1 MGRRADH
8 DGTKRNLG
16 EALSAAVGSLRSPA
30 TQTDLI
36 QLLKA
41 VAAAVGAW
49 WMADDVL
56 GLAQPFLAA
65 WTALLTVH
73 ATVYRS
79 FVQGA
84 QSVLATVLGI
94 VVAVAAAEL
103 LGANPWSLAVA
114 LVITLLAARA
124 RTLRTEGLTG
134 ATTAL
139 FIITSD
145 YEQQEAMLLDRLG
158 DTGVGIV
165 VGVLINLVVLA
176 PLTQRSAEQ
185 QVDRVDRRLGALLQE
200 MAEQMGALS
209 RTEQTSSWIE
219 ETREIDGDLDRAWQL
234 VHHAQESRWWNPR
247 RSRVESSTT
256 PASYRD
262 VLVRLE
268 EGVAQVRAIARVV
281 HESTLA
287 AQDWTPQFR
296 DPWLRLIAKIA
307 ERIADRDQEVASL
320 REQVDDLAR
329 DLSVADLPGLY
340 WPLYGA
346 LISST
351 RIVID
356 VVDDVASSRPVRV

>member
-1 MGRRADH
+1 MS
-8 DGTKRNLG
+8 T
-16 EALSAAVGSLRSPA
+16 SIGSLRSPA

-36 QLLKA
+36 QLFKA

-49 WMADDVL
+49 WIADDVL
-56 GLAQPFLAA
+56 GFAQPFLAA

-103 LGANPWSLAVA
+103 LGANPLSLAVA

-145 YEQQEAMLLDRLG
+145 YDQQEAMLLDRLG
-158 DTGVGIV
+158 DTAVGLV
-165 VGVLINLVVLA
+165 VGVVVNLMVLA
-176 PLTQRSAEQ
+176 PLTARSAEQ

-200 MAEQMGALS
+200 MAAQMGTS
-209 RTEQTSSWIE
+209 STSEQTGAWIE

-247 RSRVESSTT
+247 RSRLQSTRT

-262 VLVRLE
+262 VLIRLE

-281 HESTLA
+281 HESTQA
-287 AQDWTPQFR
+287 AQDWAPRFR
-296 DPWLRLIAKIA
+296 EPWLRLVAQLA
-307 ERIADRDQEVASL
+307 ERIADPELEVAPL
-320 REQVDDLAR
+320 RQQVDDLAR
-329 DLSVADLPGLY
+329 DLSGADLPGLY
-340 WPLYGA
+340 WPMYGA

-356 VVDDVASSRPVRV
+356 VVDDVASSRPVRI